1 MGILFSTT
9 FPSLLLS
16 VALATQPVS
25 IFETRN
31 EINLLSSVS
40 KEEHFILVEEE
51 QEVSEKTELVIKNLE
66 ERKDFSLDRG
76 EACHYIMDTYEIL
89 TGKKPKS
96 VLENPF
102 SDIDVNSQP
111 FILQAYHLGIVNG
124 NEDGTFSPSE
134 GISRGDFAILLY
146 RLIQTVYPDIDLS
159 GGENIRSEEHTS
171 ELQSQR

>member
-76 EACHYIMDTYEIL
+76 EDWHYIMDTYEIL
-89 TGKKPKS
+89 TGKNPKS
-96 VLENPF
+96 LLEN
-102 SDIDVNSQP
+102 Q
-111 FILQAYHLGIVNG
+111 L
-124 NEDGTFSPSE
+124 
-134 GISRGDFAILLY
+134 
-146 RLIQTVYPDIDLS
+146 
-159 GGENIRSEEHTS
+159 
-171 ELQSQR
+171 

>member
-51 QEVSEKTELVIKNLE
+51 Q
-66 ERKDFSLDRG
+66 
-76 EACHYIMDTYEIL
+76 
-89 TGKKPKS
+89 
-96 VLENPF
+96 
-102 SDIDVNSQP
+102 
-111 FILQAYHLGIVNG
+111 
-124 NEDGTFSPSE
+124 
-134 GISRGDFAILLY
+134 
-146 RLIQTVYPDIDLS
+146 
-159 GGENIRSEEHTS
+159 
-171 ELQSQR
+171 